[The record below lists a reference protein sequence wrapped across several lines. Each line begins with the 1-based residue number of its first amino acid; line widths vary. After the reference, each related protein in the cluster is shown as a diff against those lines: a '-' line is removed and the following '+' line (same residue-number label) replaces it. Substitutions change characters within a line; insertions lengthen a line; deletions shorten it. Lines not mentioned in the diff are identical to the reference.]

1 MTSQYKDQYS
11 ESATLNTFLKL
22 VVKQEASDLFITP
35 GMPPTLKI
43 DGVIRPIFDKAL
55 NGKQVKALVY
65 GIMLP
70 HQKKEFEEH
79 LEANFAIHEPS
90 VGRFRV
96 NVFQQQNEVGMVIRR
111 IKTDIPTFEELRLP
125 PQFKELSMGKRGMV
139 IVVGATSS
147 GKSTTLASMVGYRN
161 RNSRGHIVTV
171 EDPVEY
177 VHQHDGCIVTQREVG
192 IDTHSFDAALKNTL
206 RQAPDVIMIGEIRT
220 RETMEHAIAF
230 AETGHLVVTTLH
242 ATNANQALDRIINFF
257 PEDRRAQLLM
267 DLSLNLK
274 AIVAQRLVPH
284 ISGVGRRVAAE
295 IMLNTPLVSDL
306 ILRGEIHLLRD
317 AMKKSQQGMRDFD
330 HALFELYQ
338 AGEISKEEAI
348 LHADSPNDVRLMIK
362 LGKGVTPD
370 ELASAM
376 DGITLADDRGRE
388 MGSGNTTK
396 GGVSPKPDKGSS
408 VYPLR
413 NKRVTPS
420 PFN

>member
-1 MTSQYKDQYS
+1 MTPKYTEQYS
-11 ESATLNTFLKL
+11 ESATLGTFLKL

-35 GMPPTLKI
+35 GMPPTLKL
-43 DGVIRPIFDKAL
+43 DGVIRPVFDKAL
-55 NGKQVKALVY
+55 SKKQVETLVY
-65 GIMLP
+65 GVMSP
-70 HQKKEFEEH
+70 SQVKEFEEN
-79 LEANFAIHEPS
+79 LEANFAINEPS

-125 PQFKELSMGKRGMV
+125 SQFKELSMGKRGMV

-161 RNSRGHIVTV
+161 RSSHGHIVTV

-177 VHQHDGCIVTQREVG
+177 VHRHDGCIVTQREVG
-192 IDTHSFDAALKNTL
+192 IDTHSFDNALKNTL
-206 RQAPDVIMIGEIRT
+206 RQSPDVIMIGEIRT

-257 PEDRRAQLLM
+257 PEDRRSQLLM

-317 AMKKSQQGMRDFD
+317 VMKKSQQGMRDFD
-330 HALFELYQ
+330 HALFQLYR
-338 AGEISKEEAI
+338 AGEITKEEAI
-348 LHADSPNDVRLMIK
+348 LHADSPNEVRLMIK

-376 DGITLADDRGRE
+376 DGITLTDGRDTE
-388 MGSGNTTK
+388 
-396 GGVSPKPDKGSS
+396 S

-413 NKRVTPS
+413 SRAAS
-420 PFN
+420 PFS

>member
-1 MTSQYKDQYS
+1 LDEEGSQIVTSKCREQYP
-11 ESATLNTFLKL
+11 EAATLNTFLKL

-55 NGKQVKALVY
+55 SNKQVESLVY
-65 GIMLP
+65 GIMTPNQL
-70 HQKKEFEEH
+70 KEFEIE
-79 LEANFAIHEPS
+79 LEANFAINEPS

-111 IKTDIPTFEELRLP
+111 IKMDIPTFEELRLP
-125 PQFKELSMGKRGMV
+125 SQFKELSMGKRGMV

-161 RNSRGHIVTV
+161 RNSYGHIVTV

-177 VHQHDGCIVTQREVG
+177 VHRHEGCIVTQREVG
-192 IDTHSFDAALKNTL
+192 IDTHSFDNALKNTL

-257 PEDRRAQLLM
+257 PEDRRGQLLM

-274 AIVAQRLVPH
+274 AIVAQRLIPH
-284 ISGVGRRVAAE
+284 VSGVGRRVAAE
-295 IMLNTPLVSDL
+295 ILLNTPLVSDL

-317 AMKKSQQGMRDFD
+317 AMKKSQQGMCDFD
-330 HALFELYQ
+330 HALFLLYQ
-338 AGEISKEEAI
+338 AGEISKEETI

-362 LGKGVTPD
+362 LGKGVTPTD
-370 ELASAM
+370 LASAM
-376 DGITLADDRGRE
+376 DGVTLA
-388 MGSGNTTK
+388 GSEDTESGSVFPLRDK
-396 GGVSPKPDKGSS
+396 KVSPFG
-408 VYPLR
+408 
-413 NKRVTPS
+413 
-420 PFN
+420 

>member
-1 MTSQYKDQYS
+1 MTSKYKDQYS

-22 VVKQEASDLFITP
+22 VVKQEASDLFVTP

-55 NGKQVKALVY
+55 SSKQVEVLVR
-65 GIMLP
+65 GTMSP
-70 HQKKEFEEH
+70 NQTKEFEEN
-79 LEANFAIHEPS
+79 LEANFAINEPS

-139 IVVGATSS
+139 IVVGATAS

-177 VHQHDGCIVTQREVG
+177 VHHHEGCIVTQREVG
-192 IDTHSFDAALKNTL
+192 IDTHSFDNALKNTL
-206 RQAPDVIMIGEIRT
+206 RQSPDVIMIGEIRT

-230 AETGHLVVTTLH
+230 AETGHLVLTTLH

-257 PEDRRAQLLM
+257 PEDRRSQLLM

-274 AIVAQRLVPH
+274 AIVAQRLIPH

-348 LHADSPNDVRLMIK
+348 LHADSPNDIRLMIK

-376 DGITLADDRGRE
+376 DGITLADDE
-388 MGSGNTTK
+388 TK
-396 GGVSPKPDKGSS
+396 SA

-413 NKRVTPS
+413 NKQRVTNNS
-420 PFN
+420 PFSS